1 MGGIIVRGMI
11 ERGIVAAKH
20 ITVADIDKTRLEELR
35 SSLGIRTTTDNQKP
49 RKARTSFCW
58 R

>member
-1 MGGIIVRGMI
+1 
-11 ERGIVAAKH
+11 
-20 ITVADIDKTRLEELR
+20 VADIDKTRLEELR